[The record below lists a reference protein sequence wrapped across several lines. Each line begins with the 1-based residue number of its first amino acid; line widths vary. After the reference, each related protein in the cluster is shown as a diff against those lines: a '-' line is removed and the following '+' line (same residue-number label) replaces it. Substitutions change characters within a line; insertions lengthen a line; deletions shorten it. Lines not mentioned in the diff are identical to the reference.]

1 MKIYPGRHK
10 VRLKDQISVNTMP
23 LAYVF
28 NDDQDRVLDITIEP
42 EFAKPYEEALLYPY
56 QTLNTDNILL
66 FNRNN
71 RPVFNQIDYLKKI
84 DNTWTI
90 LPQYAKEF
98 YPKQF
103 KYEVLVER
111 DDIYRTDAIYNIDLC
126 FTFDTIDRTR
136 IGQALAS
143 LIANKGKERRYP
155 SNIIINGGDVTLTT
169 LVNLMELQENC
180 DLLCDKA
187 ENFTAAD
194 IEEKLNKH
202 INLWLY
208 DDSFGNAIDNETDNG
223 SYTVM
228 NHQVFAS
235 GSGTLKPTVN
245 GYANFK
251 EDVSWEILEEISLT
265 EVPFFTGNVPIRIY
279 KKEKGGFLILSHT
292 SFLENLN
299 TSWNDSSHLR
309 LFFELLVYVYL
320 HGYYKTEKRTTWITD
335 EPIDYY
341 INTNKAYNICHPKI
355 ELKRILAEE
364 GYDIRHR
371 YRIVDV
377 MITGIEE
384 EPFNIFY
391 IRQNRFGELI
401 FKKESDETAKD
412 PAKGNNIL
420 IYTVHKSLLLCSPED
435 IVAKL
440 IETGVKVRIID
451 EYHIGVSAMRSSKY
465 NIFTEEEQVL
475 YIDQVGEYDI
485 VCRDNT
491 FYLAG
496 PGIKVAHI
504 SVKINTDV
512 AYKDIRK
519 MGGGEASAIPN
530 YEMIDTGNRYGR
542 PYRYGCP
549 IIIRLPSRFKPM
561 KEQIRSEVEKHIA
574 SGDYPIIL
582 YEE

>member
-10 VRLKDQISVNTMP
+10 VRLKDQLSINTLP

-28 NDDQDRVLDITIEP
+28 NDDQDRILNITIESD
-42 EFAKPYEEALLYPY
+42 FAKPYEETLLYPY
-56 QTLNTDNILL
+56 QTMDTDQTLL

-71 RPVFNQIDYLKKI
+71 RPILNKTDYLRKI
-84 DNTWTI
+84 NNTWTV
-90 LPQYAKEF
+90 LPQHAKEF

-111 DDIYRTDAIYNIDLC
+111 DDTYHTDAIYNINLC
-126 FTFDTIDRTR
+126 FAFDTINKTR

-143 LIANKGKERRYP
+143 LIANKGAERRYP
-155 SNIIINGGDVTLTT
+155 ANIIINGGDVTLMT
-169 LVNLMELQENC
+169 LVNLLELRNSC

-187 ENFTAAD
+187 ENFTKES
-194 IEEKLNKH
+194 IEEKLDNH

-208 DDSFGNAIDNETDNG
+208 DDSFTNAINDKTETG
-223 SYTVM
+223 IYTVT
-228 NHQVFAS
+228 NYQVFAS
-235 GSGTLKPTVN
+235 GSGTLKPVAD
-245 GYANFK
+245 GYVNFK
-251 EDVSWEILEEISLT
+251 EDASWEILDNIDLIEI
-265 EVPFFTGNVPIRIY
+265 PFFTGNVPIRIY

-309 LFFELLVYVYL
+309 LFFEILMYVYL
-320 HGYYKTEKRTTWITD
+320 HGYYKTAKRTTWITD

-341 INTNKAYNICHPKI
+341 MNINKAYNMCHPKI

-377 MITGIEE
+377 IITGIEE
-384 EPFNIFY
+384 EPFDVSY
-391 IRQNRFGELI
+391 LRQNRFGELI
-401 FKKESDETAKD
+401 FKKESNETAKD

-420 IYTVHKSLLLCSPED
+420 IYTIHKSLLLCNPED

-440 IETGVKVRIID
+440 IETGVKIRIID
-451 EYHIGVSAMRSSKY
+451 NYHIGISAVRSSKY
-465 NIFTEEEQVL
+465 NIFTEEEQVIYL
-475 YIDQVGEYDI
+475 DQIGEYNI
-485 VCRDNT
+485 VCKDNV
-491 FYLAG
+491 FNKKG

-504 SVKINTDV
+504 SIERNIDV
-512 AYKDIRK
+512 VYKDIRK
-519 MGGGEASAIPN
+519 LGGGEASATPN

-549 IIIRLPSRFKPM
+549 IIIKLPLRYKPM
-561 KEQIRSEVEKHIA
+561 QEQIRSEVEKHIA